1 MEPERHDSNAAGK
14 ESAGGLARPRTLMA
28 LIGPG
33 LLLAASGVGAGDL
46 AGAAFAGM
54 RVGTGI
60 LWAALCGA
68 FFKFVVTEGLA
79 RWQLATGTTLL
90 EGAVLRLGRP
100 VLWFFLCYL
109 LVWTLGVGSSLMSA
123 CGVATHALIPLF
135 SDASQGKVVWGC
147 LLSLVGVGL
156 VWWGSFRLFERLMG
170 VFVVVMVVVVL
181 TTSLLVRPDW
191 SAVLQG
197 LLLPAVPQQPDGVEW
212 TLALMGGIGGTLTV
226 LCYGYWIREEGRT
239 GTEDL
244 QLCRIDLAISYAVM
258 ALFGIAMVIIATG
271 MTLSGSGATLL
282 IDLAA
287 RLEAL
292 SGSTAKRLFLVGA
305 WSAVFS
311 SLWGVWQ
318 AAPYLFADVWQ
329 LIQHNGARDAD
340 HLELRPVN
348 TKGAAYRGYLLF
360 LAFAPMLG
368 MRFDFELVQKVNSV
382 FGALVMPLLA
392 ALLLVLNG
400 RAAWVGPNFQN
411 RWWNALLLIA
421 ILVFFLVVGGPELI
435 ASLGF

>member
-1 MEPERHDSNAAGK
+1 
-14 ESAGGLARPRTLMA
+14 MA

-109 LVWTLGVGSSLMSA
+109 LIWTLGVGSSLMSA

-135 SDASQGKVVWGC
+135 RDASQGKVVWGC

-181 TTSLLVRPDW
+181 TTSLLVGPDW
-191 SAVLQG
+191 SAVLRG
-197 LLLPAVPQQPDGVEW
+197 LLVPAVPQQPDGVE
-212 TLALMGGIGGTLTV
+212 
-226 LCYGYWIREEGRT
+226 
-239 GTEDL
+239 
-244 QLCRIDLAISYAVM
+244 
-258 ALFGIAMVIIATG
+258 
-271 MTLSGSGATLL
+271 
-282 IDLAA
+282 
-287 RLEAL
+287 
-292 SGSTAKRLFLVGA
+292 
-305 WSAVFS
+305 
-311 SLWGVWQ
+311 
-318 AAPYLFADVWQ
+318 
-329 LIQHNGARDAD
+329 
-340 HLELRPVN
+340 
-348 TKGAAYRGYLLF
+348 
-360 LAFAPMLG
+360 
-368 MRFDFELVQKVNSV
+368 
-382 FGALVMPLLA
+382 
-392 ALLLVLNG
+392 
-400 RAAWVGPNFQN
+400 
-411 RWWNALLLIA
+411 
-421 ILVFFLVVGGPELI
+421 
-435 ASLGF
+435 